1 MVSSSRDQWIRRLD
15 TRVVMH
21 WHRLPREMVESLSL
35 EVFKKRVDV
44 TVRDMASGHVGNR
57 LTVGLDDPSGLFQ
70 P

>member
-1 MVSSSRDQWIRRLD
+1 
-15 TRVVMH
+15 
-21 WHRLPREMVESLSL
+21 MVESLSL

-70 P
+70 PC